1 MSLIARIRSR
11 STLIMSPSAGSA
23 SAWRSCGEI
32 ARPCRITRPSAV
44 RKIDDAAFSA
54 PSVQTS
60 STRNFTVVLLLT
72 GSPPAHGSG
81 SGGLPGAVCVPS
93 PRLATRPLA
102 ARRPAPP
109 WAVRHPAVA
118 AGRHAMAVAKRVWHN
133 YSREAGNLLGDTTIV
148 NVKAADRPRYRRSL
162 LWLGTRIADI
172 GLWAGAAALLAIV
185 ALNAVNIVL
194 RYFFRIPLS
203 WAEEAML
210 YLMILGVY
218 VGAVSVAWQ
227 QAHIR
232 VDAVIDFAPP
242 ARRKML
248 QVVSTLV
255 LAAVL
260 APVVFASFRVVSLLF
275 DFDQRSDALHLPMW
289 IAQSVVPISLSLII
303 VMSLLRI
310 FLQVTGTEGE
320 AKDDR
325 GPI

>member
-1 MSLIARIRSR
+1 
-11 STLIMSPSAGSA
+11 
-23 SAWRSCGEI
+23 
-32 ARPCRITRPSAV
+32 V
-44 RKIDDAAFSA
+44 D
-54 PSVQTS
+54 
-60 STRNFTVVLLLT
+60 
-72 GSPPAHGSG
+72 
-81 SGGLPGAVCVPS
+81 
-93 PRLATRPLA
+93 
-102 ARRPAPP
+102 
-109 WAVRHPAVA
+109 
-118 AGRHAMAVAKRVWHN
+118 
-133 YSREAGNLLGDTTIV
+133 
-148 NVKAADRPRYRRSL
+148 VKAADRPRYLRSL
-162 LWLGTRIADI
+162 FWLGTRIADI
-172 GLWAGAAALLAIV
+172 GLWTGAAALLAIV
-185 ALNAVNIVL
+185 VLNAINIVL

-232 VDAVIDFAPP
+232 IDAVIDFAPP
-242 ARRKML
+242 TRRKVL

-260 APVVFASFRVVSLLF
+260 VPVVFASFRVVSLLF